1 MKKVTNF
8 VSICLLRPVKETS
21 FYFCL
26 KGLMQ
31 KGNNAKIEVWNQ
43 SKFIVYVIFLD
54 STKLKIFWIKITFFK
69 RRVSIIL

>member
-26 KGLMQ
+26 KGLMR